1 MCRDSLKINLFFV
14 IDIGDD
20 FMIELDEDILSELRP
35 LFLEM
40 LLEVDRIC
48 RKHDIKY
55 SLDSGTLI
63 GAVRHGGFIP
73 WDADADVSMLRSEYE
88 KFFEVCKTE
97 LNTEKFFL
105 QDFRTDKEYRWG
117 FPKIRYNDTVL
128 LCAGQECGRWHPGV
142 FVDIFVY
149 DGVPDNYFLRRLHLF
164 VCYCIR
170 KGLYSVFG
178 QYNANSILL
187 RYWYKLL
194 YAVPRD
200 AWVWGF
206 NQMVNISNRHKH
218 QLARHLT
225 YPYLKETKQ
234 GMPRKYG
241 MPRVC
246 FDEYQDMIF
255 EKHVFK
261 VFKNYDYYLRSMY
274 DDYMTLPPID
284 ERRAEPLSVLKLPG
298 QEIIR

>member
-1 MCRDSLKINLFFV
+1 MV
-14 IDIGDD
+14 
-20 FMIELDEDILSELRP
+20 ELDEAVLLQLRP

-40 LLEVDRIC
+40 LLEIDRIC
-48 RKHDIKY
+48 RKYDIKY

-73 WDADADVSMLRSEYE
+73 WDADADISMLRFEYE

-97 LNTEKFFL
+97 LNTDKFFL

-117 FPKIRYNDTVL
+117 FPKIRYNNTVFL
-128 LCAGQECGRWHPGV
+128 RAGQEFGKWHSGI

-178 QYNANSILL
+178 RYNADNIFL
-187 RYWYKLL
+187 RMWYKLL
-194 YAVPRD
+194 YVVPRD
-200 AWVWGF
+200 WWVKAF
-206 NQMVNISNRHKH
+206 NFMEALSNKHNHK
-218 QLARHLT
+218 LVRHLT
-225 YPYLKETKQ
+225 YPYPEEKEN
-234 GMPRKYG
+234 GMSRKYG

-246 FDEYQDMIF
+246 FDEYDDIIF
-255 EKHVFK
+255 ENHVFK
-261 VFKNYDYYLRSMY
+261 IFKNYDYYLRSMY

-284 ERRAEPLSVLKLPG
+284 ERKAEPLSVLKING
-298 QEIIR
+298 EDVTN